1 VLPAAMKEME
11 KAMATGLIEVR
22 VRHLTALA
30 VLDLGGDITSQAQ
43 QDLNAAYDEAVQI
56 DPSAVLLNFTA
67 VSYINSTGIALLV
80 GILARARKEHRRVMA
95 CGLTPHYTEIFQ
107 VTRLADFMDLF
118 DTEDAA
124 IQALSPAGA

>member
-1 VLPAAMKEME
+1 
-11 KAMATGLIEVR
+11 MATGLVEVR

-43 QDLNAAYDEAVQI
+43 QDLAAAYDKAVEI

-80 GILARARKEHRRVMA
+80 GLLARARSEHRRVLA

-107 VTRLADFMDLF
+107 VTRLADFMDLY
-118 DTEDAA
+118 DDEDGA
-124 IQALSPAGA
+124 IRALSPAAT